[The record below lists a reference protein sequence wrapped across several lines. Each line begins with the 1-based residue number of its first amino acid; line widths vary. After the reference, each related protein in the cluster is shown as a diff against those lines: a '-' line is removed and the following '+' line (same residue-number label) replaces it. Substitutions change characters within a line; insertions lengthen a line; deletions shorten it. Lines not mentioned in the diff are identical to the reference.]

1 MAKQQLYIKNDKG
14 RYEPYRE
21 PEPPYDNCLYRKIGK
36 KYEPT
41 SMCLT
46 RDLPEGVWV
55 VTKNVYGRRVSSGI
69 YLRDCFMCQKASDI
83 QEVSLAE
90 LGGLDK
96 LADHLFQHFDEIPK
110 NKSIDEIC
118 RAIVGILSNYKT
130 GKEK

>member
-1 MAKQQLYIKNDKG
+1 MEKKQLYIKNEKG

-21 PEPPYDNCLYRKIGK
+21 PEPPYDNCLYRKVGK

-41 SMCLT
+41 SMCVT
-46 RDLPEGVWV
+46 RDLEEGVWV
-55 VTKNVYGRRVSSGI
+55 VTKHVYGKSVSSGM

-96 LADHLFQHFDEIPK
+96 LADWLCTHWGEVPRD
-110 NKSIDEIC
+110 KSVYDIC
-118 RAIVGILSNYKT
+118 RGIVGILRRYK
-130 GKEK
+130 EEH